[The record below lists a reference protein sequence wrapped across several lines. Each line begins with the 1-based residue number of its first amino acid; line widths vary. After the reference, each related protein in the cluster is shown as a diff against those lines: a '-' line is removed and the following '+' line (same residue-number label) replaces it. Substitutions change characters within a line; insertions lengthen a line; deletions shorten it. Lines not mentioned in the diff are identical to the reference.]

1 MSRIVDSYLESK
13 KEEGYMSFRLAF
25 SSESIAN
32 ARLDSRLTGRQ
43 AHSPKWQ
50 KENSPLTLKG
60 KTCQLR
66 TSLPLN
72 AEGRA
77 SSTCIH
83 FCPPR
88 EEESKGIGQLQ
99 APS

>member
-1 MSRIVDSYLESK
+1 MSCRP
-13 KEEGYMSFRLAF
+13 AF
-25 SSESIAN
+25 FSESVAN
-32 ARLDSRLTGRQ
+32 AKSRFKVDGRQ

-50 KENSPLTLKG
+50 KENSPLILRG
-60 KTCQLR
+60 KTCHLR

-77 SSTCIH
+77 SSIYSH

-88 EEESKGIGQLQ
+88 EEESKVIGQLH
-99 APS
+99 APW